1 MGAGSNVLVG
11 LALST
16 TCGAALLIIRH
27 FLPLRSTPAY
37 LVFPVFLALALP
49 FSIIV
54 LLPVDISFQCASW
67 VQVPEVCSPSEIL
80 VISWRIIY
88 WLAFALTW

>member
-11 LALST
+11 LALSA
-16 TCGAALLIIRH
+16 TCGAALLTIRRYI
-27 FLPLRSTPAY
+27 PLRSTPTY

-67 VQVPEVCSPSEIL
+67 GQAVETCSPSEIL
-80 VISWRIIY
+80 IVSWRIIY
-88 WLAFALTW
+88 WLTFALTW